1 MCADFGVPTIL
12 GELGLFTFNFACAL
26 APLFLAPFCEFVGR
40 KVVYAGAYACFTLC
54 FIGLALGKNIATII
68 IMRLLLGIFGSVGTI
83 LVGGTFSDLFIPVSD
98 RRHARVKD
106 LSTNP
111 VT

>member
-1 MCADFGVPTIL
+1 MCADFGVPTIQ
-12 GELGLFTFNFACAL
+12 GQLGLFTFNFACAL

-40 KVVYAGAYACFTLC
+40 KVVYAGAFACFTLC

-83 LVGGTFSDLFIPVSD
+83 LVGGTFSDLFIPVSIL
-98 RRHARVKD
+98 ARD
-106 LSTNP
+106 LRNKA
-111 VT
+111 VY